1 MNSNRWQAV
10 NALFHAA
17 LEVDGPEREA
27 LLRTRAEA
35 DPELVEEVRS
45 LLARHQPGAKFL
57 EAPAWAVAASLMAD
71 DAPSLVG
78 KKVGSYQILEEIG
91 RGGMGVVYAARDER
105 LGRTVALKALP
116 PEYTR
121 DRRHR
126 DRLARE
132 ARAAAAFTHE
142 SIATVFALEEI
153 DGELYIASE
162 LVEGDTLRAELAR
175 GPVASDR
182 LIATLVDIASGLSAA
197 HTRNIIHRDLK
208 PENLIRRTDGHIKI
222 LDFGLARITD
232 PDNRTMTRLT
242 EDGTAPGTPGYMAP
256 EQLSG
261 GDVDGRTDLFAFG
274 IVAWE
279 LATGEHPFGSNP
291 AAMLA
296 RMMEGRPATLPR
308 QLSVPAL
315 DPIVRR
321 CLRVSPADRYASA
334 DELLADLKKLTTP
347 SGTLLAMSG
356 AARWHGVVVVAVSPG
371 HHDRRRRG
379 HADPGVVR
387 ASGAWSIVP
396 DAALSRRARARDRRR
411 HAAAEP
417 ALHLARPSDDA
428 AGASVEA
435 VPLDRRCRDGHRRTP
450 PRFGGDGCRNPSR
463 TCGGA
468 RQPGDRHARFPCG
481 DRACDRRR
489 RKSRAV
495 TGRRSGPQRQPS
507 PKSAKIAKTAK
518 KRARLFTVF
527 VSLASSRLK
536 P

>member
-1 MNSNRWQAV
+1 MNSDRWQAV

-197 HTRNIIHRDLK
+197 HRRNIIHRDLK

-232 PDNRTMTRLT
+232 PDNRTVTRLT
-242 EDGTAPGTPGYMAP
+242 EDGTAPGN
-256 EQLSG
+256 
-261 GDVDGRTDLFAFG
+261 
-274 IVAWE
+274 
-279 LATGEHPFGSNP
+279 TGLHGAR
-291 AAMLA
+291 AA
-296 RMMEGRPATLPR
+296 E
-308 QLSVPAL
+308 
-315 DPIVRR
+315 
-321 CLRVSPADRYASA
+321 
-334 DELLADLKKLTTP
+334 
-347 SGTLLAMSG
+347 
-356 AARWHGVVVVAVSPG
+356 RW
-371 HHDRRRRG
+371 RRRRP
-379 HADPGVVR
+379 HRPLRVR
-387 ASGAWSIVP
+387 
-396 DAALSRRARARDRRR
+396 RRRLGARDRR
-411 HAAAEP
+411 APFWIE
-417 ALHLARPSDDA
+417 
-428 AGASVEA
+428 
-435 VPLDRRCRDGHRRTP
+435 
-450 PRFGGDGCRNPSR
+450 SR
-463 TCGGA
+463 
-468 RQPGDRHARFPCG
+468 RHARAHDGGPPSH
-481 DRACDRRR
+481 ACPASCR
-489 RKSRAV
+489 S
-495 TGRRSGPQRQPS
+495 RRSTRSSGAACAYHPPTATRRPTNCS
-507 PKSAKIAKTAK
+507 PI
-518 KRARLFTVF
+518 
-527 VSLASSRLK
+527 SRS
-536 P
+536 

>member
-17 LEVDGPEREA
+17 LDVDGPEREA
-27 LLRTRAEA
+27 LLSTRAET

-71 DAPSLVG
+71 DAQSLVG

-105 LGRTVALKALP
+105 LGRKVALKALP

-132 ARAAAAFTHE
+132 ARAAAALTHE

-182 LIATLVDIASGLSAA
+182 LIATLIDIASGLSAA
-197 HTRNIIHRDLK
+197 HARTVIHRDLK

-232 PDNRTMTRLT
+232 PDNRTVTRLT

-274 IVAWE
+274 VVAWE

-347 SGTLLAMSG
+347 SGTRLAMSG
-356 AARWHGVVVVAVSPG
+356 AGGDGTGLWWWQFHQGTMTVV
-371 HHDRRRRG
+371 
-379 HADPGVVR
+379 
-387 ASGAWSIVP
+387 
-396 DAALSRRARARDRRR
+396 DAATPILAW
-411 HAAAEP
+411 
-417 ALHLARPSDDA
+417 LARPAPGQSFRTQFFLA
-428 AGASVEA
+428 VLALATAGVTLRLNLLFTSRVHPAMLQAHRSRLFRWIAGAETGIAALLLGSAAMVAETRPALAA
-435 VPLDRRCRDGHRRTP
+435 VL
-450 PRFGGDGCRNPSR
+450 
-463 TCGGA
+463 
-468 RQPGDRHARFPCG
+468 
-481 DRACDRRR
+481 
-489 RKSRAV
+489 
-495 TGRRSGPQRQPS
+495 
-507 PKSAKIAKTAK
+507 
-518 KRARLFTVF
+518 
-527 VSLASSRLK
+527 VSLAIVMLASLAVIEPATAGGANLER
-536 P
+536 